1 MFTSSRR
8 TNAKPASAAFRAGRL
23 YSISRRPSRLRLP
36 ASPSKTR
43 PAMTTDPKFK
53 IRRLWRDKRGA
64 ALVLVALSL
73 TALIGMTGLA
83 VDVGLWYT
91 IKRYNQSA
99 ADIAALSGAG
109 ELVGG
114 QPYSDICNLAERAAQ
129 ANGFNFVLFTC

>member
-1 MFTSSRR
+1 
-8 TNAKPASAAFRAGRL
+8 
-23 YSISRRPSRLRLP
+23 
-36 ASPSKTR
+36 
-43 PAMTTDPKFK
+43 MTTDPKFK

-99 ADIAALSGAG
+99 ADIAALSGVDAG
-109 ELVGG
+109 TVKGRLFRARATLRRRLAPYLQSDA
-114 QPYSDICNLAERAAQ
+114 QPVSRK
-129 ANGFNFVLFTC
+129 VRS